1 MSFTAD
7 VKLQLTELDK
17 KNRHEKLAEFYGIY
31 LMSGGTVTTGIFE
44 VAERARKLCRR
55 SGGRVERVW
64 YRAGKKTSYNV
75 SVRWS
80 GDFVLSR
87 TEEGEAFLRGCFLL
101 GGYVSDPDSQAH
113 LEISFKD
120 ETAYELG
127 IAAFQLCGIAPK
139 GTIRGQRFILYLK
152 DSEQVADT
160 LAHLGAIRAVL
171 EYENAVITRQGRR
184 EGNRVANCDDANINK
199 ALAAG
204 EAQVNLI
211 RKAMELPG
219 YGRLPEGVKEIAR
232 LRLENPELSLTE
244 LGEMCVPPVSKAG
257 AAHRFG
263 KLKELLDGRLS

>member
-7 VKLQLTELDK
+7 VKKQLTELDK
-17 KNRHEKLAEFYGIY
+17 KSKHEKIAEFYGIY
-31 LMSGGTVTTGIFE
+31 LMSGGVVSTGIFE

-55 SGGRVERVW
+55 AGGKVERVW
-64 YRAGKKTSYNV
+64 FRTGKKVSYNAAL
-75 SVRWS
+75 RWS
-80 GDFVLSR
+80 GAFVLSKP
-87 TEEGEAFLRGCFLL
+87 EDAQAFLRGCFLL
-101 GGYVSDPDSQAH
+101 GGYVSEPDSQAH
-113 LEISFKD
+113 LELSFK
-120 ETAYELG
+120 EEMAYELG

-139 GTIRGQRFILYLK
+139 GTIRGSRYILYLK

-171 EYENAVITRQGRR
+171 EYENAIITRQGRR

-204 EAQVNLI
+204 EAQARLI

-244 LGEMCVPPVSKAG
+244 LGELCAPPVSKAG
-257 AAHRFG
+257 AAHRFQ
-263 KLKELLDGRLS
+263 KIKELAEKG